1 MSQHASAL
9 GTLKLPLCF
18 GLLRICTDS
27 RPGEADATA
36 LIHQALDRGI
46 RLLDTADA
54 YCLNDKELHYGE
66 RLARQAVDSWKGPQ
80 KEVRILTKVG
90 MTRPK
95 GKWVPNGKPEH
106 IRKAVDGSLQ
116 ALGVERLF
124 LLQLHVH
131 DSRVPFEETLAALA
145 ELQTAGKV
153 EHLGLCNTT
162 VGEIQQATRHFK
174 VAVVQNELSIS
185 VRKSAQDGTLAYTT
199 EHGIPFLAYRPLG
212 GIAKVE
218 KLAGNKVLQ
227 PMAVKHGVKAQE
239 IALAAVRLAGANV
252 IPLIGATKGASL
264 KSSVGAMKVRLNEED
279 RKVLEKKYS
288 FNRKVAA
295 ATRSSNPSPPTPLPG
310 GERGASKAPS
320 SVGVS
325 KKAGGDIVLLMGIQG
340 AGKSELVE
348 SYEAKGYTRLNR
360 DALGGKLED
369 LIPMLHQL
377 IENGQRQI
385 VLDNTYPT
393 RISRAPVIAAAQNY
407 GIPVVCRFLNT
418 PIHEARINVVG
429 RMLGRHNK
437 LLGPDEMK
445 ALSKTDPNL
454 PPPAALKRW
463 ADSFEAPN
471 VDEGFAEVEV
481 IPFVRRPE
489 KGHTQKALLL
499 DVDGTIRLT
508 KSGEKYP
515 RSADDVE
522 LLPGRKEVLKKWIAD
537 GYKLFFISNQS
548 GVSSGKVT
556 VEAVEAAMARTVEL
570 LQLPVTEVVYCPH
583 KAFPVLCFCRKPLPG
598 LGVYLIR
605 KHRLARE
612 HLIVVGDLGSDQQFA
627 EGIGARYVD
636 MKEFFGA

>member
-1 MSQHASAL
+1 MSRQVTAL

-18 GLLRICTDS
+18 GLLRLGTEG
-27 RPGEADATA
+27 RPTEADAIV
-36 LIHQALDRGI
+36 LIHQAMDAGI
-46 RLLDTADA
+46 RWLDTADA

-66 RLARQAVDSWKGPQ
+66 RLAREAVESWKGPRS
-80 KEVRILTKVG
+80 EVRILTKVG

-106 IRKAVDGSLQ
+106 IRKAVEGSLQ
-116 ALGVERLF
+116 ALGVEKLF

-145 ELQTAGKV
+145 ELQKAGKV

-162 VGEIQQATRHFK
+162 VGEIQQAARHFP

-185 VRKSAQDGTLAYTT
+185 VRKSAQDGTLAYTI
-199 EHGIPFLAYRPLG
+199 EHGMPFLAYRPLG

-218 KLAGNKVLQ
+218 KLTGNRVLQ
-227 PMAVKHGVKAQE
+227 PMAVKHGVTAQQ
-239 IALAAVRLAGANV
+239 IALAAVSSAGANV
-252 IPLIGATKGASL
+252 IPLVGATRSASL
-264 KSSVGAMKVRLNEED
+264 KSSMAAIKVRLDEED
-279 RKVLEKKYS
+279 REVLGKKYS
-288 FNRKVAA
+288 FNRKVAI
-295 ATRSSNPSPPTPLPG
+295 ATRLETPSPPAPLPG
-310 GERGASKAPS
+310 GERGARHGE
-320 SVGVS
+320 V
-325 KKAGGDIVLLMGIQG
+325 VLLMGIQG

-348 SYEAKGYTRLNR
+348 SYEAKGYARLNR
-360 DALGGKLED
+360 DVLGGKLED

-377 IENGQRQI
+377 IESGQRRV

-393 RISRAPVIAAAQNY
+393 RISRAPVIAAAQSH
-407 GIPVVCRFLNT
+407 GIAVVCRFLNT
-418 PIHEARINVVG
+418 PIHEARINVVS
-429 RMLGRHNK
+429 RMLGRHHK

-481 IPFVRRPE
+481 IPFARRPE

-499 DVDGTIRLT
+499 DVDGTIRQT

-537 GYKLFFISNQS
+537 GYQLFFISNQS

-556 VEAVEAAMARTVEL
+556 VEAVEAAMERTVEL
-570 LQLPVTEVVYCPH
+570 LQLPVAEVVYCPH

-598 LGVYLIR
+598 LGVYLMR

-627 EGIGARYVD
+627 EAIGARYVD
-636 MKEFFGA
+636 VKEFFG